1 MQDMSHKEVTTIRKA
16 TGELKGGFLLYG
28 IPFGILYSLIY
39 NHIVNKIVGDSY
51 IAMIIITIILQGII
65 VFFIWQSST
74 ATTFKKRALYREDVS
89 IVMRNL
95 TIFTII
101 ISVVSAIT
109 NFNEVNS
116 KFDRLE
122 KSYDSLSY
130 MFKSYDDDQ
139 LKQYQEK
146 KQKIVDEAKSRLYGY
161 LAVLDVGLFVVY
173 LGVLPF
179 EKKFLLKHVV

>member
-16 TGELKGGFLLYG
+16 TGELIGGFLLYG

-51 IAMIIITIILQGII
+51 IAMIIITII

-179 EKKFLLKHVV
+179 EKKYKFFWT